1 MSTSLNGNM
10 LLLPLCCS
18 LLQLG
23 SWVPATS
30 CRLSVF
36 DGVFSRMGASDCLL
50 AGRSTFA
57 EELGDASH
65 ILSTA
70 TNRWG
75 GKLGCFYS
83 AGWLT

>member
-1 MSTSLNGNM
+1 M
-10 LLLPLCCS
+10 LLLLLLLCCTV
-18 LLQLG
+18 LQLG
-23 SWVPATS
+23 SWVPATA

-70 TNRWG
+70 TNR
-75 GKLGCFYS
+75 
-83 AGWLT
+83 